1 MGVAD
6 AGEHPLET
14 VFREIGRGRP
24 APLEG
29 KLVAMPAPVGAVAAV
44 VAFTGHVAVAAD
56 VPAQEVLAQLPAN
69 DLGAPLGVPFLSWLG
84 RRAGA
89 TPGLQCLVLV
99 HGGPAAGGAG
109 GASMAMTGSG
119 AGHGAAE
126 AGIRLVPRPDLRAHP
141 RAARALRRR
150 TSVTLYGDAGGRRL
164 ITLGRGLAGRWELG
178 VELEAAYQGQG
189 LGRRLI
195 GAAVAICPP
204 GEAVYAQVPAAN
216 ARSIRAFLGAGF
228 RIIGAEVLYHA
239 RHG

>member
-141 RAARALRRR
+141 RRPGRCAAARRSRC
-150 TSVTLYGDAGGRRL
+150 TGTPGG
-164 ITLGRGLAGRWELG
+164 GG
-178 VELEAAYQGQG
+178 
-189 LGRRLI
+189 
-195 GAAVAICPP
+195 
-204 GEAVYAQVPAAN
+204 
-216 ARSIRAFLGAGF
+216 
-228 RIIGAEVLYHA
+228 
-239 RHG
+239 